1 MANDAVLQVRI
12 DSRVKSEVEQLYREM
27 GTTFSEAVR
36 MFARQ
41 SLVQRKL
48 PFDVGETVADGRN
61 PAHRASPV
69 LERGAKNR
77 DAAHDGLPAARDSGF
92 GMFAAYAS
100 GKLREQEKG
109 AWQMAALSKHS
120 TKAQASGAAK
130 AGKAGEQ

>member
-61 PAHRASPV
+61 PAHRASPA

-92 GMFAAYAS
+92 GMFAAYAND
-100 GKLREQEKG
+100 KLRKQEKG

-120 TKAQASGAAK
+120 DKGRMSGAVQ
-130 AGKAGEQ
+130 AGEEGAR